1 MGVDCDTIRYNN
13 AVRIKKAFDKKGEI
27 NRPLSI
33 TENIAKKATGVE
45 SPWNSI
51 SDLMFTNKDN
61 FSGEMSLTQ
70 LDLAEKWFLKNT
82 TKDLILTNPTLA
94 YAFQENASIDISYED
109 SSTSDRPIQA
119 DRFWIDSLLSEYFN
133 EDDQEMQ
140 I

>member
-1 MGVDCDTIRYNN
+1 MNDSTVAIVELLLTAKYYTELSNLTPKDLPPQ
-13 AVRIKKAFDKKGEI
+13 IKKAFDKKGEI

-109 SSTSDRPIQA
+109 SSTSDRPTGG
-119 DRFWIDSLLSEYFN
+119 
-133 EDDQEMQ
+133 
-140 I
+140 